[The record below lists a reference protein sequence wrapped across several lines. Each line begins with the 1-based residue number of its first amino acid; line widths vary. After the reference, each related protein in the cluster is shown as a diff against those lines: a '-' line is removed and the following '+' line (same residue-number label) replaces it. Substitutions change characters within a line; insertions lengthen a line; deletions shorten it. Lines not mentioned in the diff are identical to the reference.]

1 MKRLMMLAALLVASG
16 AATAQRYGY
25 EYEVSKRQTCE
36 MISTY
41 GGTAVRAG
49 RAGVKPN
56 LSATNVTIFKPIL
69 VTIEEKIGG
78 NPDAYTDRQ
87 AEEAAW
93 AICMDN
99 IDRLTLEAKMR
110 Q

>member
-1 MKRLMMLAALLVASG
+1 MKKSVALIALALPIVAQ
-16 AATAQRYGY
+16 AQYGH
-25 EYEVSKRQTCE
+25 EYAVSKRQTCE

-69 VTIEEKIGG
+69 VSIEEKIGG

-87 AEEAAW
+87 AEESAW
-93 AICMDN
+93 AICMDM